1 MFSFIISEKNHIFRW
16 LLSQRPDLKDRINQ
30 QDRDG
35 CTLLHIVASSSDYS
49 RKRSKYSSFFV
60 IPTCVVVCFH
70 MEKMKNG
77 RKFQT
82 LVFTTAYKE
91 ENEKALLYEHNN
103 LYFSLYL
110 RIPVIPL

>member
-49 RKRSKYSSFFV
+49 RKRSKCNSFFFILTPV
-60 IPTCVVVCFH
+60 LFFFSYG
-70 MEKMKNG
+70 KMKNG

-82 LVFTTAYKE
+82 PVFTTTYKE
-91 ENEKALLYEHNN
+91 ENEKALLSKHNN
-103 LYFSLYL
+103 LNIS
-110 RIPVIPL
+110 ISVIPL